1 MLGNFTKAK
10 DGTTYQY
17 IITVDAGTHYFY
29 IKDSTST
36 DSTLQYSDGRDNCE
50 LGTSYLM
57 NKRNNVENIQY
68 KLSAGTLKVTYC

>member
-29 IKDSTST
+29 IKDSKNTES
-36 DSTLQYSDGRDNCE
+36 SVQYSDGRDNCE
-50 LGTSYLM
+50 LG
-57 NKRNNVENIQY
+57 K
-68 KLSAGTLKVTYC
+68 